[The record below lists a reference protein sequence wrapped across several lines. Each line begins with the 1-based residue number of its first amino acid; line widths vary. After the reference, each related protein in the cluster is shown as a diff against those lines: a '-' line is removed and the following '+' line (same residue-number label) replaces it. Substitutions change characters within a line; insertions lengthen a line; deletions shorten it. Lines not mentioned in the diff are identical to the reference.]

1 MTGWNKFGR
10 VCNRIFGLTVI
21 IWLLAAMAVCG
32 LNEAN
37 LPGREGLSA
46 LAEPW
51 LLVMLVL
58 SGLAFLAACG
68 ATVGAVRKRELVQA
82 FFCAAGLAFFLA
94 QLCTLGLGAQD
105 SIDLSGTGQL
115 EEDFAGWQLQAGRD
129 DLALANGE
137 GITWHG
143 GLSGGDRWQA
153 GKVQVQILPDRPTAV
168 LNRDPG
174 RVFYLLTFILAFIG
188 QGLFMVK
195 NRSLGQKD

>member
-51 LLVMLVL
+51 LLVVL
-58 SGLAFLAACG
+58 ALS
-68 ATVGAVRKRELVQA
+68 
-82 FFCAAGLAFFLA
+82 GLAFFLA
-94 QLCTLGLGAQD
+94 QLCTLGLGAQE

-115 EEDFAGWQLQAGRD
+115 EGDFAGWQLQAGRD

-174 RVFYLLTFILAFIG
+174 RVFYLLTVILAFIG
-188 QGLFMVK
+188 QGLFIVK
-195 NRSLGQKD
+195 NRSVGQKD